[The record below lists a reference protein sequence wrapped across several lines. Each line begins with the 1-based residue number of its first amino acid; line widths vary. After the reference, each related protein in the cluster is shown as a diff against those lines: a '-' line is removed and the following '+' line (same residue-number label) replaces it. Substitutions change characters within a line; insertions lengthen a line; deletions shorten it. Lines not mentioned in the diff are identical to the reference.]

1 MEDKNG
7 NILSFIG
14 AEPSSPYEAIRS
26 LLSIPAEGSKSIAV
40 ITAIIMLEDGS
51 MFKISTWDPSKI
63 DNDVGGNI
71 LLGLIERL
79 KFDVIRELR

>member
-1 MEDKNG
+1 MADKNG
-7 NILSFIG
+7 NILSFAG
-14 AEPSSPYEAIRS
+14 ANPSNPYESVRH

-40 ITAIIMLEDGS
+40 IAAIIMLEDGS
-51 MFKISTWDPSKI
+51 MFKISTWDSDKV

-79 KFDVIRELR
+79 KYDVIKELI